1 MLQHV
6 MSITLIATVASA
18 SPAPSQI
25 RANSSISGKA
35 AAPPPRLMV
44 ANPALATTT
53 DSAASV
59 VIGDGMR
66 DKITKGVTGTFT
78 VLSKRDMNTALAT
91 YGFAENEILNSASAM
106 RLAGYMDARVVVT
119 STLSKGADG
128 RFSIVVRVSGSS
140 ASLDIGHVVTV
151 AQAAGQPLPDFGGK
165 AGEAIIPAIKAWN
178 DAKACLDQ
186 STTKLD
192 KANEA
197 AQKAFK
203 VQPGHG
209 LASYCLAELASK
221 RDSVGSATMQAWQD
235 VTKAD
240 QYSLTAW
247 QHIAFIYSTK
257 ATPGDSAK
265 VVETYQQ
272 MLRVAPTNQVLRDQS
287 YKVFQGY
294 GRPDAA
300 MQVVE
305 DGIKMDPAN
314 TDWYDLKSNVCIGKD
329 DLGCAVSALEELFSI
344 DSTKADTNFYAK
356 ILYAA
361 KMKPDTA
368 KYLMW
373 AKRGAAK
380 YDSRADILEELAI
393 AYGWAGQSDSSVA
406 TARKMIMVDDTKT
419 TAFGRIVKSLIE
431 GKKYREAA
439 SLAPTVKGLSDVEA
453 KNDYAALMVGGAD
466 QVRGATPPD
475 NQLLALMSDAILSVG
490 ATNNQVIVLA
500 NLMLSA
506 ALAGDVQDM
515 SKTVR
520 TPQTTCEATR
530 AYDALLTKIEP
541 ALMSAATS
549 PTPQIADFAKRFLP
563 AVQSEKVEAA
573 KMLTQRCK

>member
-25 RANSSISGKA
+25 RANTSISGKA

-44 ANPALATTT
+44 ANPALATST

-66 DKITKGVTGTFT
+66 DKISKAVAGTFT
-78 VLSKRDMNTALAT
+78 VLTKRDMNTALAA
-91 YGFAENEILNSASAM
+91 YGFADNEVLNAASAM
-106 RLAGYMDARVVVT
+106 RLANQIDARTVVT

-128 RFSIVVRVSGSS
+128 RFSLVVRVSGSS
-140 ASLDIGHVVTV
+140 VSLDVGHVVTV
-151 AQAAGQPLPDFGGK
+151 AQLPGQPLPDFGSK
-165 AGEAIIPAIKAWN
+165 AGEAIVPAIKAWN

-209 LASYCLAELASK
+209 LASYCLAEIASK
-221 RDSVGSATMQAWQD
+221 RDSVGAATMQAWQD

-240 QYSLTAW
+240 QYSLVAW
-247 QHIAFIYSTK
+247 QHIAFIHSIK
-257 ATPGDSAK
+257 GDSAK

-272 MLRVAPTNQVLRDQS
+272 MLRVAPTNQTLRDQS

-305 DGIKMDPAN
+305 EGIKMDPAN
-314 TDWYDLKSNVCIGKD
+314 TDWYDLKSNVCIGKG
-329 DLGCAVSALEELFSI
+329 DLNCAVSSLEELFSI

-361 KMKPDTA
+361 KEKPDTA

-393 AYGWAGQSDSSVA
+393 AYGWAGQTDSSVA
-406 TARKMIMVDDTKT
+406 TARKMIMVDETKT
-419 TAFGRIVKSLIE
+419 TAFARIVRSLVD

-439 SLAPTVKGLSDVEA
+439 SLAPVVKGFSDADA
-453 KNDYAALMVGGAD
+453 KNDYAGLLFGGIQEIAKGQPVD
-466 QVRGATPPD
+466 YPTLVT
-475 NQLLALMSDAILSVG
+475 MSEAVLSVEPKNPNLITFG
-490 ATNNQVIVLA
+490 NYFMVLGLQSSLA
-500 NLMLSA
+500 EQSQ
-506 ALAGDVQDM
+506 AL
-515 SKTVR
+515 R
-520 TPQTTCEATR
+520 TPAANCESTKK
-530 AYDALLTKIEP
+530 YEALLNKLEP
-541 ALMSAATS
+541 ALKIIAVSSNADVAKYGNGLLGSIPGERTAVAT
-549 PTPQIADFAKRFLP
+549 QLAKL
-563 AVQSEKVEAA
+563 
-573 KMLTQRCK
+573 CKP

>member
-25 RANSSISGKA
+25 RANSSIGGRT

-44 ANPALATTT
+44 ANPALATST

-59 VIGDGMR
+59 AIGDGMR
-66 DKITKGVTGTFT
+66 DKITKAVAGTFT
-78 VLSKRDMNTALAT
+78 ILTKRDMNTALAA
-91 YGFAENEILNSASAM
+91 YGFADNEVLNAASAM
-106 RLAGYMDARVVVT
+106 RLANQIDARTVVT

-128 RFSIVVRVSGSS
+128 RFSLIVRVSGSS
-140 ASLDIGHVVTV
+140 ASLDVGHVATV
-151 AQAAGQPLPDFGGK
+151 AQLPGQPLADFGGK
-165 AGEAIIPAIKAWN
+165 AAEAIIPAIKGWN
-178 DAKACLDQ
+178 DAKVCLDQ

-197 AQKAFK
+197 AQKAFRA
-203 VQPGHG
+203 QPGHG
-209 LASYCLAELASK
+209 LASYCLAEIASK
-221 RDSVGSATMQAWQD
+221 RDSVGPATMQAWQD

-247 QHIAFIYSTK
+247 QHIAFIHNFK
-257 ATPGDSAK
+257 GDSGK

-287 YKVFQGY
+287 YKIFQGF

-305 DGIKMDPAN
+305 EGIKMDPAN
-314 TDWYDLKSNVCIGKD
+314 TDWYDLKSNVCIGKGD
-329 DLGCAVSALEELFSI
+329 FTCAVASLEEVFSI
-344 DSTKADTNFYAK
+344 DSTKADTSFYAK

-361 KMKPDTA
+361 KEKPDTA
-368 KYLMW
+368 KYVMW

-406 TARKMIMVDDTKT
+406 TARKMIMVDDTKVD
-419 TAFGRIVKSLIE
+419 AFMRIVKSLVD
-431 GKKYREAA
+431 GKKYREAV
-439 SLAPTVKGLSDVEA
+439 SLAPTVKGLTDLDA
-453 KNDYAALMVGGAD
+453 KNNYAGLLVNAAD
-466 QVRGATPPD
+466 EVRKATPPD
-475 NQLLALMSDAILSVG
+475 NDLMIAMSDAALSVG
-490 ATNNQVIVLA
+490 PTSNQVIVVA
-500 NLMLSA
+500 NFFISAGLSTS
-506 ALAGDVQDM
+506 VREM
-515 SKTVR
+515 STAVR
-520 TPQTTCEATR
+520 TPQATCESTKAYEAVLTR
-530 AYDALLTKIEP
+530 IEP
-541 ALMSAATS
+541 ALVSAATS
-549 PTPQIADFAKRFLP
+549 TTAAIANFAKGLLP
-563 AVQSEKVEAA
+563 SVQSEKGEVV
-573 KMLTQRCK
+573 KMLAQRCK

>member
-25 RANSSISGKA
+25 RANTSIGGRT
-35 AAPPPRLMV
+35 AAPPPRIMV
-44 ANPALATTT
+44 ANPALATST

-59 VIGDGMR
+59 AIGDGMR
-66 DKITKGVTGTFT
+66 DKITKSVTGTFT
-78 VLSKRDMNTALAT
+78 VLTKRDMNTALAA
-91 YGFAENEILNSASAM
+91 YGFAENEVLNATSAM
-106 RLAGYMDARVVVT
+106 RLANQIDARTVVT

-128 RFSIVVRVSGSS
+128 RFSLIVRVSGSS
-140 ASLDIGHVVTV
+140 ASLDVGHVVTI
-151 AQAAGQPLPDFGGK
+151 AQAPGQPLADFGSK
-165 AGEAIIPAIKAWN
+165 AGEAIVPALKGWN

-197 AQKAFK
+197 AQKAFRA
-203 VQPGHG
+203 QPGHG
-209 LASYCLAELASK
+209 LASYCLAEIASK
-221 RDSVGSATMQAWQD
+221 RDSAGAATMQAWQD

-247 QHIAFIYSTK
+247 QHIASIHANK
-257 ATPGDSAK
+257 GDSAK

-272 MLRVAPTNQVLRDQS
+272 MLRVAPTNQLLRDQS

-300 MQVVE
+300 MQVVDE
-305 DGIKMDPAN
+305 GIKMDPAN
-314 TDWYDLKSNVCIGKD
+314 TDWYDLKSNVCIGKG
-329 DLGCAVSALEELFSI
+329 DLGCAVASLEELFSI

-361 KMKPDTA
+361 KEKPDTA

-393 AYGWAGQSDSSVA
+393 AYGWTGQSDSSVA

-419 TAFGRIVKSLIE
+419 DALMRVVKSLLD
-431 GKKYREAA
+431 GKKYREAT
-439 SLAPTVKGLSDVEA
+439 SLASTVNGLSDVET
-453 KNDYAALMVGGAD
+453 KNTYGAML
-466 QVRGATPPD
+466 VRSADEVRSATPPD
-475 NQLLALMSDAILSVG
+475 NALLIQMSDAILSSG
-490 ATNNQVIVLA
+490 TTNNQVIVLA
-500 NLMLSA
+500 NFFISA
-506 ALAGDVQDM
+506 ALAGDVQEM

-520 TPQTTCEATR
+520 TPQATCESTKTYEAVL
-530 AYDALLTKIEP
+530 AKIEP
-541 ALMSAATS
+541 ALVSAATS
-549 PTPQIADFAKRFLP
+549 PTAQIADFAKRFLP
-563 AVQSEKVEAA
+563 SVQSEKVEVV
-573 KMLTQRCK
+573 KMLAQRCK

>member
-44 ANPALATTT
+44 ANPALATST

-66 DKITKGVTGTFT
+66 DKITKAVAGTFT
-78 VLSKRDMNTALAT
+78 VLTKRDMNTALAAF
-91 YGFAENEILNSASAM
+91 GFADNEVLNAASAM
-106 RLAGYMDARVVVT
+106 RLANQIDARTLVT

-128 RFSIVVRVSGSS
+128 RFSLVVRISGSS
-140 ASLDIGHVVTV
+140 ASLDVGHVVTV
-151 AQAAGQPLPDFGGK
+151 AQLPGQPLPDFGSK
-165 AGEAIIPAIKAWN
+165 AGEAIVPAIKAWN

-186 STTKLD
+186 STTKPD

-197 AQKAFK
+197 AQKAFR

-209 LASYCLAELASK
+209 LASYCLAEIATK
-221 RDSVGSATMQAWQD
+221 RDSVGAATMQAWQD

-247 QHIAFIYSTK
+247 QHIAVIYNTK
-257 ATPGDSAK
+257 GDSAK

-272 MLRVAPTNQVLRDQS
+272 MLRVAPTNQLLRDQS

-329 DLGCAVSALEELFSI
+329 DLACAVSALEELFSI

-373 AKRGAAK
+373 AKRGASK

-419 TAFGRIVKSLIE
+419 TALGRIVKSLIE

-439 SLAPTVKGLSDVEA
+439 SLAPTVKGLSDADA
-453 KNDYAALMVGGAD
+453 KNDYAGLMVGGAD
-466 QVRGATPPD
+466 LVRQAAPVD
-475 NQLLALMSDAILSVG
+475 NDLLVAMSDAILSVG
-490 ATNNQVIVLA
+490 STNNQITVVA
-500 NLMLSA
+500 NFFMSVGLWQS
-506 ALAGDVQDM
+506 VKDM
-515 SKTVR
+515 STAVR
-520 TPQTTCEATR
+520 TPQATCEMAKSYE
-530 AYDALLTKIEP
+530 ASLIKIEP
-541 ALMSAATS
+541 ALVSAATS
-549 PTPQIADFAKRFLP
+549 TTAGIANFAKGLLP
-563 AVQSEKVEAA
+563 SVQSEKGEVVKIIA
-573 KMLTQRCK
+573 QRCKP